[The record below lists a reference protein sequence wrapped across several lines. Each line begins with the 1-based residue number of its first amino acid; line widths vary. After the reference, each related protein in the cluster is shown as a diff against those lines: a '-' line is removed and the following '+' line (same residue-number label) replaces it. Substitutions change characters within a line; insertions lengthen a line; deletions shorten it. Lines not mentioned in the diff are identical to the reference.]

1 MTVNE
6 RWPPAQ
12 LRLCSAP
19 PPPYE
24 RHRPEQTPLYAL
36 VEEHFP
42 RFLERLD
49 AEGVSLPHFVIEE
62 FEAYLKCGRLEYG
75 FLRVKCDA
83 CCRHEKLVAFS
94 CKRRGFCPSCGA
106 RRMAETAAHLVE
118 HVLPEQPI
126 RQWVLSF
133 PFPLRFLLATRP
145 AVLTQVLGIVYRAVS
160 TFLVRRAGLRVGA
173 GARTGAVTLIQRFG
187 SALNLNPHLHMLF
200 LDGVYTF
207 DDESPRFHRIAA
219 PTQAEL
225 QRLLHAIATRVI
237 RALERQGL
245 LSRDEET
252 PALDIESDDGFEQLL
267 GAAVHY
273 RIATRPPRRA
283 QGPDAAHRRLQPAA
297 RQPLHRPALGILPPS
312 PPRMAQSG
320 VGTACEARDRDS
332 LERLCRY
339 IARPPV
345 SNERLSVNDRG
356 QVVYRLKHPFS
367 DGTTHVVLDPI
378 DFIARLAALIPRPRA
393 HLIRYHGVFAPNFN
407 HRHRIIPN
415 PVHQSAREPQPSRHA
430 PMRWMQR
437 LKRVFH
443 IDIEHCGMCGGT
455 LRVIACIETPLKCR
469 SLREL
474 AHSSTRSSPISP
486 PATPSAST
494 APAHRRSSPRKP
506 NSRPP
511 LLRPC
516 PECARGCTTAPLR
529 LASRALRSPVP
540 S

>member
-1 MTVNE
+1 MASSAA
-6 RWPPAQ
+6 PA
-12 LRLCSAP
+12 LLGTA
-19 PPPYE
+19 PPYE

-83 CCRHEKLVAFS
+83 CRHEKLVAFS

-219 PTQAEL
+219 PSPKPSSSACST
-225 QRLLHAIATRVI
+225 
-237 RALERQGL
+237 
-245 LSRDEET
+245 
-252 PALDIESDDGFEQLL
+252 
-267 GAAVHY
+267 
-273 RIATRPPRRA
+273 
-283 QGPDAAHRRLQPAA
+283 
-297 RQPLHRPALGILPPS
+297 PS
-312 PPRMAQSG
+312 PPVSSAPSKG
-320 VGTACEARDRDS
+320 RD
-332 LERLCRY
+332 C
-339 IARPPV
+339 
-345 SNERLSVNDRG
+345 
-356 QVVYRLKHPFS
+356 
-367 DGTTHVVLDPI
+367 
-378 DFIARLAALIPRPRA
+378 
-393 HLIRYHGVFAPNFN
+393 
-407 HRHRIIPN
+407 
-415 PVHQSAREPQPSRHA
+415 
-430 PMRWMQR
+430 
-437 LKRVFH
+437 
-443 IDIEHCGMCGGT
+443 
-455 LRVIACIETPLKCR
+455 
-469 SLREL
+469 
-474 AHSSTRSSPISP
+474 
-486 PATPSAST
+486 
-494 APAHRRSSPRKP
+494 
-506 NSRPP
+506 
-511 LLRPC
+511 
-516 PECARGCTTAPLR
+516 
-529 LASRALRSPVP
+529 
-540 S
+540 